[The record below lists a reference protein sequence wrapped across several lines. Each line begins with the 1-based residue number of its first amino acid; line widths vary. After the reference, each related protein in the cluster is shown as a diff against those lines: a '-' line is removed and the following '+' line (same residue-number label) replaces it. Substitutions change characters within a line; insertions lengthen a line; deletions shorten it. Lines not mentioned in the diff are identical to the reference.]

1 MSEITKGIVVKVQT
15 TKDQCTRITLD
26 CDKAFTENINLLAWQ
41 DKEVVLQLKEE

>member
-1 MSEITKGIVVKVQT
+1 MSEITKGIVT
-15 TKDQCTRITLD
+15 RISTNKDQTVKISID